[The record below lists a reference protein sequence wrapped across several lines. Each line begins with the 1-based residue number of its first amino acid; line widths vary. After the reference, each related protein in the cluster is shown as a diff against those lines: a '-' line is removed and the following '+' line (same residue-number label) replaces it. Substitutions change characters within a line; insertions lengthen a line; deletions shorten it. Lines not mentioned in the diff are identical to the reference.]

1 MARKGT
7 VYRDKKRR
15 VLVQKYATK
24 RAKLLNEFK
33 SASTIGEKLKIHAK
47 IQKLP
52 RNSSRTRLHNRCFI
66 TGRPKGYFRFFGL
79 SRHQIRELGY
89 VGVLPGVTTASW

>member
-1 MARKGT
+1 MARKSNIA
-7 VYRDKKRR
+7 RDKKRQT
-15 VLVQKYATK
+15 LVKKYSTK
-24 RAKLLNEFK
+24 RTKLLIEFK
-33 SASTIGEKLKIHAK
+33 NATTISEKLKIHSK

-89 VGVLPGVTTASW
+89 VGILPGVTTASW

>member
-1 MARKGT
+1 MARKSNIA
-7 VYRDKKRR
+7 RDKQRQICVQHYQVKRI
-15 VLVQKYATK
+15 
-24 RAKLLNEFK
+24 KLLTEFK
-33 SASTIGEKLKIHAK
+33 TATTLSEKLKIHSK

-52 RNSSRTRLHNRCFI
+52 RNSSKTRLHNRCFI

-89 VGVLPGVTTASW
+89 VGILPGVTTASW